1 MDMQTAYAGY
11 GARKVWHK
19 EDRMRL
25 SLPLYSLGE
34 EIFSAVSHG
43 VGALFGAAALVMLL
57 WFCEKSL
64 VSVVSVSIFGG
75 TMILLYTVSTLY
87 HALNVNRAKKVF
99 RVLDHCTIYLL
110 IAGTYTPITLCCIEG
125 RQGIVMFAAVWAAAV
140 LGIILNAV
148 DMEKFKVVSMIC
160 YLMMGWVVVLA
171 FNTVAANAGC
181 GIKLPHRGRRG
192 VHRRRGAVRPRQK
205 SAVHARRVAPVCLS
219 RQRAAY
225 AERVYGNYLIID
237 FSIKITNRKD

>member
-64 VSVVSVSIFGG
+64 VNVVSVSIFGG

-171 FNTVAANAGC
+171 FNTVAA
-181 GIKLPHRGRRG
+181 KLPHRGRRG

>member
-64 VSVVSVSIFGG
+64 VNVVSVSIFGG

-125 RQGIVMFAAVWAAAV
+125 RQGVVMFAAVWAAAV

-171 FNTVAANAGC
+171 FNTVAAKMPG

-237 FSIKITNRKD
+237 FSVKITNRKD

>member
-1 MDMQTAYAGY
+1 MKRMDMQTAYAGY

-64 VSVVSVSIFGG
+64 VNVVSVSIFGG

-171 FNTVAANAGC
+171 FNTVAAKMPGVGLNCLIAG
-181 GIKLPHRGRRG
+181 G
-192 VHRRRGAVRPRQK
+192 VAYTVGAVLYGLGKKVPYMH
-205 SAVHARRVAPVCLS
+205 AVWHLFVLAGSVLHTLS
-219 RQRAAY
+219 
-225 AERVYGNYLIID
+225 VFTVII
-237 FSIKITNRKD
+237 

>member
-57 WFCEKSL
+57 WFCEKESCERRQRQHFRRHNDFAL
-64 VSVVSVSIFGG
+64 HGLHPLPRIECEPREKRCFAC
-75 TMILLYTVSTLY
+75 STT
-87 HALNVNRAKKVF
+87 AQ
-99 RVLDHCTIYLL
+99 IYLL

-171 FNTVAANAGC
+171 FNTVAAKMPGVGLNCLIAG
-181 GIKLPHRGRRG
+181 G
-192 VHRRRGAVRPRQK
+192 VAYTVGAVLYGLGKKVPYMH
-205 SAVHARRVAPVCLS
+205 AVWHLFVLAGSVLHTLS
-219 RQRAAY
+219 
-225 AERVYGNYLIID
+225 VFTVII
-237 FSIKITNRKD
+237 

>member
-57 WFCEKSL
+57 C
-64 VSVVSVSIFGG
+64 

-171 FNTVAANAGC
+171 FNTVAAKMPGVGLNCLIAG
-181 GIKLPHRGRRG
+181 G
-192 VHRRRGAVRPRQK
+192 VAYTVGAVLYGLGKKVPYMH
-205 SAVHARRVAPVCLS
+205 AVWHLFVLAGSVLHTLS
-219 RQRAAY
+219 
-225 AERVYGNYLIID
+225 VFTVII
-237 FSIKITNRKD
+237 

>member
-1 MDMQTAYAGY
+1 MKRMDMQTAYAGY

-64 VSVVSVSIFGG
+64 VNVVSVSIFGG

-140 LGIILNAV
+140 LG
-148 DMEKFKVVSMIC
+148 
-160 YLMMGWVVVLA
+160 WVVVLA
-171 FNTVAANAGC
+171 FNTVAAKMPGVGLNCLIAG
-181 GIKLPHRGRRG
+181 G
-192 VHRRRGAVRPRQK
+192 VAYTVGAVLYGLGKKVPYMH
-205 SAVHARRVAPVCLS
+205 AVWHLFVLAGSVLHTLS
-219 RQRAAY
+219 
-225 AERVYGNYLIID
+225 VFTVII
-237 FSIKITNRKD
+237 

>member
-1 MDMQTAYAGY
+1 MKRMDMQTAYAGY

-64 VSVVSVSIFGG
+64 VNVVSVSIFGG

-125 RQGIVMFAAVWAAAV
+125 SQGIVMFAAVWAAAV

-148 DMEKFKVVSMIC
+148 DMEKFKVVSMIAGGVA
-160 YLMMGWVVVLA
+160 YTVGAVLYGLGKKVPYMHAVWHLFVLA
-171 FNTVAANAGC
+171 GSVLHTLSVFTV
-181 GIKLPHRGRRG
+181 
-192 VHRRRGAVRPRQK
+192 
-205 SAVHARRVAPVCLS
+205 
-219 RQRAAY
+219 
-225 AERVYGNYLIID
+225 II
-237 FSIKITNRKD
+237 

>member
-43 VGALFGAAALVMLL
+43 VGAL
-57 WFCEKSL
+57 
-64 VSVVSVSIFGG
+64 FGG

-171 FNTVAANAGC
+171 FNTVAAKMPGVGLNCLIAG
-181 GIKLPHRGRRG
+181 G
-192 VHRRRGAVRPRQK
+192 VAYTGGAVLYGLDKKVPYMH
-205 SAVHARRVAPVCLS
+205 AVWHLFVLAGSVLHTLS
-219 RQRAAY
+219 
-225 AERVYGNYLIID
+225 VFTVII
-237 FSIKITNRKD
+237 

>member
-1 MDMQTAYAGY
+1 MKRMDMHTAYAGY

-19 EDRMRL
+19 EDRMQL

-64 VSVVSVSIFGG
+64 VNVVSVSIFGG

-171 FNTVAANAGC
+171 FNTVAA
-181 GIKLPHRGRRG
+181 KMPG
-192 VHRRRGAVRPRQK
+192 VGLNCFIP
-205 SAVHARRVAPVCLS
+205 
-219 RQRAAY
+219 
-225 AERVYGNYLIID
+225 N
-237 FSIKITNRKD
+237 

>member
-64 VSVVSVSIFGG
+64 VNVVSVSIFGG

-125 RQGIVMFAAVWAAAV
+125 RQG
-140 LGIILNAV
+140 
-148 DMEKFKVVSMIC
+148 
-160 YLMMGWVVVLA
+160 WVVVLA
-171 FNTVAANAGC
+171 FNTVAAKMPGVGLNCLIAG
-181 GIKLPHRGRRG
+181 G
-192 VHRRRGAVRPRQK
+192 VAYTVGAVLYGLGKKVPYMH
-205 SAVHARRVAPVCLS
+205 AVWHLFVLAGSVLHTLS
-219 RQRAAY
+219 
-225 AERVYGNYLIID
+225 VFTVII
-237 FSIKITNRKD
+237 

>member
-1 MDMQTAYAGY
+1 MKRMDMQTAYTGY

-19 EDRMRL
+19 EAQDA
-25 SLPLYSLGE
+25 
-34 EIFSAVSHG
+34 AVFAAVFAWG
-43 VGALFGAAALVMLL
+43 RDLLRCVTRCGRAVRCGGARYVIVVLRK
-57 WFCEKSL
+57 KSL
-64 VSVVSVSIFGG
+64 VNVVSVSIFGG

-125 RQGIVMFAAVWAAAV
+125 SQGIVMFAAVWAAAV

-171 FNTVAANAGC
+171 FNTVAAKMPGVGLNCLIAG
-181 GIKLPHRGRRG
+181 G
-192 VHRRRGAVRPRQK
+192 VAYTVGAVLYGLGKKVPYMH
-205 SAVHARRVAPVCLS
+205 AVWHLFVLAGSVLHTLS
-219 RQRAAY
+219 
-225 AERVYGNYLIID
+225 VFTVII
-237 FSIKITNRKD
+237 

>member
-64 VSVVSVSIFGG
+64 VNVVSVSIFGG

-99 RVLDHCTIYLL
+99 RVLDHCTSRCAALR
-110 IAGTYTPITLCCIEG
+110 AGRASLCSRPCG
-125 RQGIVMFAAVWAAAV
+125 LRRCWA
-140 LGIILNAV
+140 L
-148 DMEKFKVVSMIC
+148 F
-160 YLMMGWVVVLA
+160 
-171 FNTVAANAGC
+171 
-181 GIKLPHRGRRG
+181 
-192 VHRRRGAVRPRQK
+192 
-205 SAVHARRVAPVCLS
+205 
-219 RQRAAY
+219 
-225 AERVYGNYLIID
+225 
-237 FSIKITNRKD
+237 

>member
-1 MDMQTAYAGY
+1 MKRMDMQTAYAGY

-64 VSVVSVSIFGG
+64 VNVVSVSIFGG

-110 IAGTYTPITLCCIEG
+110 IAGGVAYTVGAVLYGLGKKVPY
-125 RQGIVMFAAVWAAAV
+125 MHAVWH
-140 LGIILNAV
+140 L
-148 DMEKFKVVSMIC
+148 F
-160 YLMMGWVVVLA
+160 VLA
-171 FNTVAANAGC
+171 GSVLHTLSVFTV
-181 GIKLPHRGRRG
+181 
-192 VHRRRGAVRPRQK
+192 
-205 SAVHARRVAPVCLS
+205 
-219 RQRAAY
+219 
-225 AERVYGNYLIID
+225 II
-237 FSIKITNRKD
+237 